1 MSAKKSITYK
11 EAAEE
16 LEQIVAEIESEE
28 IDVDALGEKVKRA
41 SFLIKTCKEK
51 LRRTEQEVKKVLSGI
66 ESPPEKP
73 SGPSDSEPELF

>member
-1 MSAKKSITYK
+1 MAAKKSITYK

-28 IDVDALGEKVKRA
+28 IDVDVLGEKVKRA

-66 ESPPEKP
+66 STPQEEPAGP
-73 SGPSDSEPELF
+73 SGSEPELF

>member
-1 MSAKKSITYK
+1 MAAKKSITYK

-66 ESPPEKP
+66 ETPPERPTGP
-73 SGPSDSEPELF
+73 SGSEPELF